1 METIRKVAK
10 IVLGTL
16 FNLMRAIIGG
26 LSLFLFFLIMAVA
39 IFDIK
44 GLEKH
49 FGLTKALFIG
59 LAGLFIF
66 FIASGKWKS
75 PLYLLVPFSMGI
87 VGGLGL
93 LLNATIFLT
102 VLAPLTGWIVYRI
115 VHNHYEKVKSLEPE
129 SDQKKQ

>member
-49 FGLTKALFIG
+49 FGLTKALF
-59 LAGLFIF
+59 
-66 FIASGKWKS
+66 
-75 PLYLLVPFSMGI
+75 LVIP
-87 VGGLGL
+87 
-93 LLNATIFLT
+93 
-102 VLAPLTGWIVYRI
+102 R
-115 VHNHYEKVKSLEPE
+115 
-129 SDQKKQ
+129 